1 MKTKHYFSFVFA
13 SLFLIPSV
21 ITAQDV
27 NYQKEFDTFQEKQQK
42 EYKEFKNKADEEF
55 ATFLK
60 EAWQKY
66 NASMEDSMPTRP
78 EPVKPTLF
86 DKKKPVPAPVEIK
99 PAVPK
104 IPIADKPGVGGE
116 VNVEV
121 KKQDLPVVADLC
133 SGQTLYPCKG
143 RYPSS
148 VARKFSA
155 SQCD

>member
-1 MKTKHYFSFVFA
+1 
-13 SLFLIPSV
+13 
-21 ITAQDV
+21 
-27 NYQKEFDTFQEKQQK
+27 
-42 EYKEFKNKADEEF
+42 
-55 ATFLK
+55 
-60 EAWQKY
+60 
-66 NASMEDSMPTRP
+66 MPTRP

-99 PAVPK
+99 PAVSK
-104 IPIADKPGVGGE
+104 IPIADKPGVGGK

-121 KKQDLPVVADLC
+121 KKPDLPAVADKPAPGCLC